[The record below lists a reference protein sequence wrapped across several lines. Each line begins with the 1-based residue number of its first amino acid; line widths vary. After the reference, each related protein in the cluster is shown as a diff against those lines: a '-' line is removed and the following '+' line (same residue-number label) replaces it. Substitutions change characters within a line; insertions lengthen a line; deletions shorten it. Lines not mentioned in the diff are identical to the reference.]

1 LHVIVKERRSRLGIG
16 IYAMK
21 RRHFVWTSEED
32 ERLRELAAKGIA
44 APRVAVVLGRSE
56 KSVRRRAQALKIA
69 IRKQSRL
76 PYADRIAF

>member
-1 LHVIVKERRSRLGIG
+1 
-16 IYAMK
+16 MK
-21 RRHFVWTSEED
+21 RRHFVWTPEED
-32 ERLRELAAKGIA
+32 ARLRELAARGIA

-56 KSVRRRAQALKIA
+56 KSVRRRALALNIA